1 MKINFLLLFL
11 VAGLFFSCSTDSDDD
26 NSNEDSIVGVWQAY
40 ELKVNNDTASDDEKN
55 VRDLLAFLTAKECYV
70 LSFDFKQDLTVIIEN
85 SIQYLEINLNS
96 EGNGFDIP
104 CPTEKDTET
113 TVYVYAD
120 GKLTYT
126 DEDLQEISVDVTI
139 DGDTMTVDAADLD
152 IPNLNAGG
160 QLIFKRK

>member
-1 MKINFLLLFL
+1 MKIKYLLLLL
-11 VAGLFFSCSTDSDDD
+11 VAGLFLSCSSDGDDD
-26 NSNEDSIVGVWQAY
+26 FKEDSIVGVWQVY

-55 VRDLLAFLTAKECYV
+55 VRDLLAFLTEKKCYV
-70 LSFDFKQDLTVIIEN
+70 LSFDFKQDLTVTIEN
-85 SIQYLEINLNS
+85 SVAYLEIGLNS

-120 GKLTYT
+120 GQLTYT
-126 DEDLQEISVDVTI
+126 DEYQQQISIDVII
-139 DGDTMTVDAADLD
+139 DGDVMTVDAADLD

>member
-1 MKINFLLLFL
+1 MKIKFLLLFL
-11 VAGLFFSCSTDSDDD
+11 VTGLFFSCSSDSDDD
-26 NSNEDSIVGVWQAY
+26 KSKEDSIVGVWQAY

-55 VRDLLAFLTAKECYV
+55 ARDLLAFLTAKECYV
-70 LSFDFKQDLTVIIEN
+70 LSFDFKQDLTIIIEN
-85 SIQYLEINLNS
+85 SIQYLEIGLNS

-126 DEDLQEISVDVTI
+126 DEYQQEISVDVTI
-139 DGDTMTVDAADLD
+139 DGDVMTLDAADLD

-160 QLIFKRK
+160 QLLFKRK

>member
-1 MKINFLLLFL
+1 MKIKYVLLFL
-11 VAGLFFSCSTDSDDD
+11 VSGLFFSCSSDGDDD
-26 NSNEDSIVGVWQAY
+26 LKEDSIVGVWQVH

-55 VRDLLAFLTAKECYV
+55 VRDLLAFLTGKECYV
-70 LSFDFKQDLTVIIEN
+70 LSFDFKQDLTVTIEN
-85 SIQYLEINLNS
+85 SVAYLEIGLNS

-120 GKLTYT
+120 GQLTYT
-126 DEDLQEISVDVTI
+126 DEYQQQISIDVTI
-139 DGDTMTVDAADLD
+139 DGDVMTVDAADLD
-152 IPNLNAGG
+152 IPNLNARG

>member
-1 MKINFLLLFL
+1 MNINFLTLLL
-11 VAGLFFSCSTDSDDD
+11 VVGLFFSCSSDSDDN
-26 NSNEDSIVGVWQAY
+26 NSEEDSIVGVWQAY
-40 ELKVNNDTASDDEKN
+40 ELKVNNDTASNDEKN
-55 VRDLLAFLTAKECYV
+55 ARDLLAFLTAKECYV
-70 LSFDFKQDLTVIIEN
+70 LSFDFKQDLTVTIEN
-85 SIQYLEINLNS
+85 SIQYLEIGLNS

-113 TVYVYAD
+113 TVYVYAE

-126 DEDLQEISVDVTI
+126 DEDWQEVSVSIAIEGDV
-139 DGDTMTVDAADLD
+139 MTVDAADLD